1 MKKAPTINPVIF
13 RSYADAFSYV
23 LLLMYCYL
31 FINIKNP
38 LASDFLLF
46 DSGILI
52 YYFHFAAPQPEQ
64 V

>member
-1 MKKAPTINPVIF
+1 MQMLF
-13 RSYADAFSYV
+13 
-23 LLLMYCYL
+23 LMYCYL

-52 YYFHFAAPQPEQ
+52 HYFHFAAPQPEQ

>member
-13 RSYADAFSYV
+13 RSYADAF
-23 LLLMYCYL
+23 LMYCYL

>member
-1 MKKAPTINPVIF
+1 MQMLF
-13 RSYADAFSYV
+13 
-23 LLLMYCYL
+23 LMYCYL

-52 YYFHFAAPQPEQ
+52 YYCHFAAPQPAQ
-64 V
+64 VSPVIALSSHAA

>member
-1 MKKAPTINPVIF
+1 MQMLF
-13 RSYADAFSYV
+13 
-23 LLLMYCYL
+23 LMYYYL
-31 FINIKNP
+31 FIDIKN
-38 LASDFLLF
+38 LLVSELTSDFLLF

>member
-1 MKKAPTINPVIF
+1 MQMLF
-13 RSYADAFSYV
+13 
-23 LLLMYCYL
+23 LMYCYL
-31 FINIKNP
+31 FINIQNP

-64 V
+64 VYPVTTVSSHAA